1 MPTGYTQFIE
11 SGAITTGKDFLK
23 LCLRN
28 FGVFMRFCDD
38 PFRPDLPTR
47 KFEVNPFYTQH
58 VAEASAKLAEL
69 STMTDDNWQ
78 SRYEKDL
85 ADFKK
90 RLQDDIDNAAKNT
103 AAYNKIRVEIES
115 IELSDVYK
123 NLKDF
128 ALQQIDESVKFV
140 GPSRYY
146 EADYEKL
153 KNMSLEDYK
162 KEVLY
167 QAQEDVRYYTA
178 RLEEEQNAVESHQKF
193 LDCFLKEID
202 DFQEY

>member
-11 SGAITTGKDFLK
+11 SGEVTTGKDFLK

-28 FGVFMRFCDD
+28 FGVFMRFRDD
-38 PFRPDLPTR
+38 PFKPELPTR
-47 KFEVNPFYTQH
+47 KFEVNPFYTKH
-58 VAEASAKLAEL
+58 VAEATAKFEEL
-69 STMTDDNWQ
+69 SAMTEDGWQ

-90 RLQDDIDNAAKNT
+90 RLQDDIDNAAKHT
-103 AAYNKIRVEIES
+103 AAYTKIRAEIES
-115 IELSDVYK
+115 YELSDEYNNV
-123 NLKDF
+123 KDF
-128 ALQQIDESVKFV
+128 ALQQIDESVKYV

-146 EADYEKL
+146 DAEYKKL

-167 QAQEDVRYYTA
+167 QAQEDVKYYTT